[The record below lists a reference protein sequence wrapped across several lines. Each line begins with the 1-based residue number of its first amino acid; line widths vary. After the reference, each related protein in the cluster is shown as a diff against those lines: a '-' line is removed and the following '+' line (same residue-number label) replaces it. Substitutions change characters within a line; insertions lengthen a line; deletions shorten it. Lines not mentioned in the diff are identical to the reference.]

1 MSSKEHLYGLD
12 LLRIVAAV
20 LVLLNH
26 FALFG
31 WESPS
36 GFAQGD
42 AAAFAYL
49 EPFAVVG
56 AIGVEIF
63 FVISGF
69 VIALSTI
76 GATPSQFLRH
86 RIIRVFPAL
95 WICGFIA
102 LLARAAGSEEMT
114 TLFMDYARSAVLSPI
129 GPYIDGVIWTLVVE
143 AVFYGVI
150 FLAMVFNKL
159 ISLEGIAVILGLSS
173 SIFITA
179 FLYSY
184 VASLTYGESDVYDLL
199 RRFPFKVLLL
209 RHGVFFAIGIL
220 IYSIFQRG
228 FTRDKA
234 VYVTVFCLF
243 GLIEITISYGA
254 AEKVV
259 PMLVIWLSAL
269 IVIIASV
276 RHASEIQLFFHA
288 RHDAVRNLGRLS
300 YPLYLGHYSIGMVLV
315 PLLAS
320 LGLARTNVLLMS
332 LAIIF
337 ATSWT
342 VMYWPEAMIQR
353 YLRAVLFRTKRAP
366 VELAGR
372 TS

>member
-69 VIALSTI
+69 VIALSTMSV
-76 GATPSQFLRH
+76 TPSQFLRH

-102 LLARAAGSEEMT
+102 LLARAAGGEEMT
-114 TLFMDYARSAVLSPI
+114 TLVMDYARSAVLSPV

-150 FLAMVFNKL
+150 FLAMVFHRL
-159 ISLEGIAVILGLSS
+159 VSLEGVAIMLGLSS
-173 SIFITA
+173 SIFIAA
-179 FLYSY
+179 FLYFY
-184 VASLTYGESDVYDLL
+184 AASLTNGDSEVYDLL

-220 IYSIFQRG
+220 IYSIFHRG
-228 FTRDKA
+228 FARGKA
-234 VYVTVFCLF
+234 AYAAIFCLF
-243 GLIEITISYGA
+243 GLIEIAISYGA

-259 PMLVIWLSAL
+259 PMLLIWLCAL
-269 IVIIASV
+269 VVIIASI
-276 RHASEIQLFFHA
+276 RHAKEIQNFFQA
-288 RHDAVRNLGRLS
+288 RHNTVRNLGRLS
-300 YPLYLGHYSIGMVLV
+300 YPLYLSHYSFGMVLV

-342 VMYWPEAMIQR
+342 VMYWPEAMMQR
-353 YLRAVLFRTKRAP
+353 YLRTVLFRDKRRQ

-372 TS
+372 IS

>member
-12 LLRIVAAV
+12 LLRIVAAI

-31 WESPS
+31 WATPN
-36 GFAQGD
+36 GAAQGD
-42 AAAFAYL
+42 AVAFAYL

-69 VIALSTI
+69 VIALSTMS
-76 GATPSQFLRH
+76 ATPSQFLRH

-95 WICGFIA
+95 WLCGFIA
-102 LLARAAGSEEMT
+102 LLARAAGGEEMT
-114 TLFMDYARSAVLSPI
+114 TLAMDYARSAVLSPI

-150 FLAMVFNKL
+150 FLAMVFHKL
-159 ISLEGIAVILGLSS
+159 ITLEGVALILGLSS
-173 SIFITA
+173 SVFITV
-179 FLYSY
+179 FLYFY
-184 VASLTYGESDVYDLL
+184 AASMIYGESDIYDLL
-199 RRFPFKVLLL
+199 RRFPFKVVLL

-220 IYSIFQRG
+220 IYSIFQKG
-228 FTRDKA
+228 FTREKA
-234 VYVTVFCLF
+234 AYIAAFCVF
-243 GLIEITISYGA
+243 GLIEIAISYGA

-259 PMLVIWLSAL
+259 PMLLIWLCAL
-269 IVIIASV
+269 VVIITSV
-276 RHASEIQLFFHA
+276 RHARAIQEFFHTS
-288 RHDAVRNLGRLS
+288 HNSVRNLGRLS
-300 YPLYLGHYSIGMVLV
+300 YPLYLSHYSLGMVLV

-320 LGLARTNVLLMS
+320 LGLARINVLALS
-332 LAIIF
+332 LFIVF

-342 VMYWPEAMIQR
+342 VMYWPEAMMQR
-353 YLRAVLFRTKRAP
+353 YLRTVLFRVKRGP

-372 TS
+372 VS